1 MITLTIN
8 EKQYNIRTSWN
19 EVTLNDYCEIVKVND
34 KPFAERIAVY
44 SQIPIEIINQMKIAQ
59 LNVLSE
65 LVEYM
70 EGFDAVNSFA
80 IGYES
85 DITIGEQPYWKVEK
99 AKQLIQNNLFPITVA
114 AEIVELYT
122 GDKDGENGQK
132 IGDKPVTEIIGMAS
146 FFLQNWESF
155 SSDSK
160 G

>member
-1 MITLTIN
+1 MITLNIN
-8 EKQYNIRTSWN
+8 ETPYNIRTNWN
-19 EVTLNDYCEIVKVND
+19 EVTLNQYCEIVKAND
-34 KPFAERIAVY
+34 KPFAERIAIY
-44 SQIPIEIINQMKIAQ
+44 SQIPIEIINAMKIAQ
-59 LNVLSE
+59 LNVLGE
-65 LVEYM
+65 VLEFM
-70 EGFDAVNSFA
+70 EGFDSVNAFA

-99 AKQLIQNNLFPITVA
+99 AKQLLQNNSFPITVA

-146 FFLQNWESF
+146 FFLRSWESF
-155 SSDSK
+155 SNVSN

>member
-8 EKQYNIRTSWN
+8 ETPYNIRTSWN

-59 LNVLSE
+59 LNVLGE
-65 LVEYM
+65 VLEFM
-70 EGFDAVNSFA
+70 EGFDSVNAFA

-99 AKQLIQNNLFPITVA
+99 AKQLLQNNSFPITVA

-132 IGDKPVTEIIGMAS
+132 IGEKPATEIIGMAS
-146 FFLQNWESF
+146 FFLRSWESF
-155 SSDSK
+155 LSDLK